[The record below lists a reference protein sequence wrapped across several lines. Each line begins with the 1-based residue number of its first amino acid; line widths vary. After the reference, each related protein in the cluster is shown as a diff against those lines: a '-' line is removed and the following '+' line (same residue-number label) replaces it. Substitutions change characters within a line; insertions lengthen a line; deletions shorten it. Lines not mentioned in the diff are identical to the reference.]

1 MRRRRG
7 NRKRIGCEH
16 IGAKSRSRF
25 ACRESGGREHPPSLG
40 GGAAVDDGQIGSPHQ
55 LPPFPSV
62 RAKPRTDGKAD
73 GRTRTRRASQT
84 LACARPLL
92 LLTPAQE
99 RAADVEFSRVR
110 HHRRRLRHRVTQ
122 SDGAVVTRKTGLS
135 GRRNQKRKDFVG
147 RTLWVGLPSDL
158 EDGMVRGE
166 GE

>member
-1 MRRRRG
+1 MAANILAQKVVPDLRAERAEGGNILLPSAAARQPMTDKSDRRISCLPFRPS
-7 NRKRIGCEH
+7 
-16 IGAKSRSRF
+16 ARSREQME
-25 ACRESGGREHPPSLG
+25 R
-40 GGAAVDDGQIGSPHQ
+40 
-55 LPPFPSV
+55 
-62 RAKPRTDGKAD
+62 RTD

-135 GRRNQKRKDFVG
+135 GRRNQERKD
-147 RTLWVGLPSDL
+147 TLWAWRYGSGSRVTWRTEWWKGKES
-158 EDGMVRGE
+158 G
-166 GE
+166 

>member
-1 MRRRRG
+1 MISHVAAARG
-7 NRKRIGCEH
+7 DRKR

-25 ACRESGGREHPPSLG
+25 ACRERERGEVGNIPS
-40 GGAAVDDGQIGSPHQ
+40 AAADDGQIGSPHQ

-62 RAKPRTDGKAD
+62 RAKPRSANRWKG

-122 SDGAVVTRKTGLS
+122 SDGAVVTPKTGLS
-135 GRRNQKRKDFVG
+135 ERRNQKRKDFVG
-147 RTLWVGLPSDL
+147 RTLWVRLPSDL